1 MSRQAP
7 LRVAVVGTGLAGLST
22 AYLLQNDEQHRY
34 AVTLFEQ
41 AESLS
46 FDSAS
51 VAIREESSGS
61 IERIDLPM
69 RALAGGYYP
78 NVMRMYDHLGIQ
90 YHPIRFLFSFAKSL
104 PARKP
109 DTIASGKNQ
118 ATLDG
123 ASGVPGEYFV
133 HASNLHQVPPWPG
146 NRGILAHFVEILC
159 LIICQ
164 FWFTVA
170 CFMVHPLTEGSDGGE
185 TFGDYLRR
193 IWLPRRYATHYLLPL
208 ISSVSTC
215 THAELLAFPASDV
228 VEYKKRSHGQ
238 QHYTVCGG
246 VHQVEGRLAKEM
258 KDVRLGACVAEV
270 ASTADGRVRLR
281 WQSTENAAG
290 QILDDVFDR
299 VILAVSPDVARKIY
313 QPLRDILESLPTIR
327 VESSVLRPLD
337 AKPSQSFTLM
347 EDEGRHP
354 KACSHHRGN
363 VMPPQVICLRTDFSA
378 KEAARTEAL
387 HTMPGGTVVSTCPL
401 NVQAD
406 AKRVLRTARF
416 TRTLRTCQS
425 RAVIRKIMGEDRN
438 LDKKNDQ
445 TAGMGD
451 WTNGQDNVWL
461 TGAWCWDGMVLLE
474 GGHGFILI
482 HTMTLPIDA
491 VPDFWKGV
499 LLGATGCTFIILIVT
514 LAFTVTFLRRK
525 DVYDNDH
532 WKLNLKVPFTTM
544 WMNMGYWFVR
554 PHFTPFFV
562 ITPILGLPLSTTDL
576 PSCSRTS
583 ADNLRITDFET
594 ACRNLLSEVLEEAQI
609 CKDVVRSSAISILDL
624 GVGCGDQSLELALL
638 INERGVTS
646 YRYVG
651 LTLNES
657 QYRLASNRAQL
668 QAQKLKLEDGSVEVF
683 CADAA
688 NPDTWGAHVK
698 SAIRSLKEDSA
709 DQQRWVLALDSLY
722 HFYPSR
728 KPIFN
733 YAAQTLDASFMAFD
747 LILSDEASL
756 RQRFLVNLIGLAM
769 GCPAAAF
776 VTVSDYKKQLLDAGY
791 DEDDIHFKD
800 ITEHVFSGL
809 VSYIKSQSE
818 ALQPFGISA
827 GKFKIAAMVFDWFA
841 ESNAMRGT
849 IVIARK
855 RSKTQG
861 EASDMK
867 GRAK

>member
-1 MSRQAP
+1 MNKSPHRRRRIPTQGLSALAWVHTALKLTHRNMSPQAP

-22 AYLLQNDEQHRY
+22 AYLLQNDEQQRY

-51 VAIREESSGS
+51 VAVREDRSGS

-78 NVMRMYDHLGIQ
+78 NVMRMYDHLGIP

-104 PARKP
+104 PERRP

-118 ATLDG
+118 ATLEG
-123 ASGVPGEYFV
+123 AGGVPGEYFV
-133 HASNLHQVPPWPG
+133 HASNLHQAPPWPG
-146 NRGILAHFVEILC
+146 SRGIMAHLVEILY

-170 CFMVHPLTEGSDGGE
+170 CFMVHPMTEGSDGGE
-185 TFGDYLRR
+185 TFGEYLER

-208 ISSVSTC
+208 ISSVATC

-258 KDVRLGACVAEV
+258 KEVRLGACVAEV
-270 ASTADGRVRLR
+270 ASTADGRVRIR
-281 WQSTENAAG
+281 WQSTRNAAG
-290 QILDDVFDR
+290 QIMDDVFDR
-299 VILAVSPDVARKIY
+299 VILAVSPDVAGKIF
-313 QPLRDILESLPTIR
+313 QPLRKILEPVPTIR

-337 AKPSQSFTLM
+337 AEPSQSFTLM

-363 VMPPQVICLRTDFSA
+363 AMPPQVICLRTDFSA

-387 HTMPGGTVVSTCPL
+387 HTMPRGTVVSTCPL
-401 NVQAD
+401 DVQAD

-416 TRTLRTCQS
+416 TRTLRTRQS
-425 RAVIRKIMGEDRN
+425 RAVVRKIMGEDRN

-474 GGHGFILI
+474 G
-482 HTMTLPIDA
+482 TNA
-491 VPDFWKGV
+491 
-499 LLGATGCTFIILIVT
+499 
-514 LAFTVTFLRRK
+514 
-525 DVYDNDH
+525 N
-532 WKLNLKVPFTTM
+532 
-544 WMNMGYWFVR
+544 
-554 PHFTPFFV
+554 
-562 ITPILGLPLSTTDL
+562 
-576 PSCSRTS
+576 
-583 ADNLRITDFET
+583 NLRITDFET
-594 ACRNLLSEVLEEAQI
+594 ACRNLLIEVLKEAQI
-609 CKDVVRSSAISILDL
+609 WKDVIQSAAISLLDL
-624 GVGCGDQSLELALL
+624 GVGCGDQSLELARL
-638 INERGVTS
+638 IDERGVTS

-651 LTLNES
+651 LTINES
-657 QYRLASNRAQL
+657 QYRLASTRVRL
-668 QAQKLKLEDGSVEVF
+668 QAQKLKLEDGSVEIF
-683 CADAA
+683 CTDAA
-688 NPDTWGAHVK
+688 NPETWGAHVK
-698 SAIRSLKEDSA
+698 SAIRSLKEDST
-709 DQQRWVLALDSLY
+709 DRQRWVLALDSLY

-728 KPIFN
+728 KPIFT

-747 LILSDEASL
+747 LILSDGASL
-756 RQRFLVNLIGLAM
+756 RQRFLVKLIGLAM
-769 GCPAAAF
+769 GCPTTAF
-776 VTVSDYKKQLLDAGY
+776 VTMADYKKQLVDAGY
-791 DEDDIHFKD
+791 DEDHIHFKD

-827 GKFKIAAMVFDWFA
+827 GKFKVAAIVFDWFA
-841 ESNAMRGT
+841 KSNAMRGT

-855 RSKTQG
+855 RSKAQG
-861 EASDMK
+861 EASHMK
-867 GRAK
+867 GGAK